1 MSVRQRGTIEGLRVL
16 RVDVRAIAEHVV
28 QIHGLVGLAAE
39 LAVDGIAAASLLAAY
54 LDDDERLTLQIQGA
68 DPQFALTVDV
78 HDDGAIRGRLTPNW
92 VPEPEAELK
101 GILMVM
107 KSVVGRE
114 VYRGVTPLEHHSL
127 AAMLQ
132 QHLEDS
138 AQAPARVALRDG
150 IGAFVERLPGEV
162 IDDAAMDRV
171 LDQVLDGFEGA
182 DASEERALFWSCGC
196 SRDKV
201 LQMLVALGPVEI
213 QAMIDEDDGARVSCH
228 FCNETVV
235 LDRPAL
241 EALL

>member
-1 MSVRQRGTIEGLRVL
+1 MSVRQRGTIGGLRVL
-16 RVDVRAIAEHVV
+16 RVDVRDIAEHVV
-28 QIHGLVGLAAE
+28 RVHGLVGLAAE
-39 LAVDGIAAASLLAAY
+39 LAIDGVAAASLLAAY

-68 DPQFALTVDV
+68 EPRFALTVDV
-78 HDDGAIRGRLTPNW
+78 HDDGAVRGRLTPNW
-92 VPEPEAELK
+92 VPEPDGPLQ
-101 GILMVM
+101 GVLMVM

-114 VYRGVTPLEHHSL
+114 VYRGVTPLEHHNL

-150 IGAFVERLPGEV
+150 VGAFVEKLPDEA
-162 IDDAAMDRV
+162 IDDATM
-171 LDQVLDGFEGA
+171 DQVLQDVLDAFDGA
-182 DASEERALFWSCGC
+182 DASEERELFWSCSC

-201 LQMLVALGPVEI
+201 LQMLVALGPEEI
-213 QAMIDEDDGARVSCH
+213 RSMIDEDDGARVSCH